1 MLKNRIQAGILL
13 AKKLLKY
20 KSENTV
26 VVALP
31 SGGVPIGYCIAKE
44 LDLPLSLVFSQKIG
58 HPNDKEHSIGVVGL
72 SDYLITK
79 PRGVSKSYI
88 IKEVQLIQQRLQQMK
103 LKYQHIIKMQ
113 DFNKKTVLIV
123 DDGMVNGHT
132 LLYAIRL
139 IKKSKPKE
147 IVVAV
152 PIASYAGIALLKEE
166 VAELIVLIIPPF
178 LSTVDEFYKKFEAIS
193 DEDVMVYLE
202 KRNQQQATIYNQMS
216 RNKEPFLPQ
225 KSVNIV

>member
-58 HPNDKEHSIGVVGL
+58 HPNHKEHSIGVVGL
-72 SDYLITK
+72 SDYVITK

-88 IKEVQLIQQRLQQMK
+88 TNEVRLIQQRLQQMK
-103 LKYQHIIKMQ
+103 LKYQHKIKIQ
-113 DFNKKTVLIV
+113 GLNKKTVLIV
-123 DDGMVNGHT
+123 DDGMVNGNT

-139 IKKSKPKE
+139 IQKSKPKE

-152 PIASYAGIALLKEE
+152 PIASYAAIALLKEE

-193 DEDVMVYLE
+193 DEDVMLYLE
-202 KRNQQQATIYNQMS
+202 KRNQQQVTTYNQTIYNT
-216 RNKEPFLPQ
+216 EPFLPR
-225 KSVNIV
+225 KSINIV

>member
-20 KSENTV
+20 KSEKTV

-58 HPNDKEHSIGVVGL
+58 HQNHKEHTIGVVGL

-88 IKEVQLIQQRLQQMK
+88 TKEVQLIQERLQQMK
-103 LKYQHIIKMQ
+103 LKYQHIIKIQ
-113 DFNKKTVLIV
+113 DLNKKTVLIV
-123 DDGMVNGHT
+123 DDGMVNGNT

-139 IKKSKPKE
+139 IQKSKPKE

-152 PIASYAGIALLKEE
+152 PIASYAAIALLKEE

-193 DEDVMVYLE
+193 DEDVMLYLE
-202 KRNQQQATIYNQMS
+202 KRNQQQATIYNQMT